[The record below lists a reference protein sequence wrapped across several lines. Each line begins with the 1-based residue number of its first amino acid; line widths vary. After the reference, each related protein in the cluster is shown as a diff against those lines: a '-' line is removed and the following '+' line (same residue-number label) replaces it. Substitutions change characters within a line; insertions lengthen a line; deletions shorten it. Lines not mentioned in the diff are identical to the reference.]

1 MYNNIYMYIPRYKE
15 HFLDIKKIAKENK
28 KKKKNCLVKAKNYR
42 AIIIER
48 S

>member
-28 KKKKNCLVKAKNYR
+28 KKKKELPRKSEKLSSNHN
-42 AIIIER
+42 
-48 S
+48 